1 MPAISPRPFLLAILL
16 GGLLT
21 SCHPAQEPAAP
32 SPRSWKRPNFQP
44 GGGTPFLLY
53 VAYGSLPEEPKV
65 SRSYRTLGLPDGIGA
80 ELYGPKVHP
89 EVCKTWLQGPMGE
102 LLKTQTPELVRA
114 AAAAPGCMIIRGEPK
129 DLHTL
134 DYLRDMVGFLT
145 YLADNGAVAVLD
157 PQTFTLWSP
166 QRWRSVFF
174 DPDGPVPHRHVVI
187 LTSEDRRPDRLWFHT
202 RGMRKFGRPDLSLRG
217 VAESQRAAVVD
228 LFNRFIGL
236 QALGG
241 IVPEGEEIRMAG
253 LPPGLT
259 CHHRGDV
266 DDPDFNNVHL
276 EIEGLAGAAAG
287 FSTPAP

>member
-1 MPAISPRPFLLAILL
+1 MPTQSMTRPLLFTLLL

-21 SCHPAQEPAAP
+21 ACHPAQEPAAP
-32 SPRSWKRPNFQP
+32 APRSWKRPGFQA

-53 VAYGSLPEEPKV
+53 VVYGSLPEEPKV
-65 SRSYRTLGLPDGIGA
+65 SRSSYRTLGLPDGIGA
-80 ELYGPKVHP
+80 EIYGPKVHP
-89 EVCKTWLQGPMGE
+89 EVCTTWLQGPMGE
-102 LLKTQTPELVRA
+102 LLKTQTPELVKA
-114 AAAAPGCMIIRGEPK
+114 AAAAPGCMIIQGEPG
-129 DLHTL
+129 DARTL
-134 DYLRDMVGFLT
+134 DYLRDVVGFLT

-166 QRWRSVFF
+166 ARWRSEFF
-174 DPDGPVPHRHVVI
+174 APDGPVPHRHVVI

-217 VAESQRAAVVD
+217 VAGSQRAAVVD

-241 IVPEGEEIRMAG
+241 IVPESEEIRMAG

-276 EIEGLAGAAAG
+276 EIEGRTYSSGDD
-287 FSTPAP
+287 